1 MHPVFST
8 VIPTFNE
15 EKYLPKCLVSL
26 SRQSFQDFEIIIV
39 DGGSSDQTVEIARKY
54 KRLIKQNISIFVV
67 KDSNVVIA
75 RDKGM
80 RMANG
85 EIIVGIDADT
95 IYPGNYLK
103 NIAGAFQHYHDTI
116 AVVGPGKLSQAPLWA
131 TLFWQATYTVI
142 KLIYRCIGFIMYAPA
157 FNLSYRKDVFLAKG
171 GYDTTLDFGGDELD
185 VLERLKTYGKVMYLP
200 NIEPITSG
208 RRYQVGMFRFF
219 FQHAFYYYW
228 LNYILRKYFGK
239 RVIRAKP
246 VR

>member
-95 IYPGNYLK
+95 IYPG
-103 NIAGAFQHYHDTI
+103 
-116 AVVGPGKLSQAPLWA
+116 
-131 TLFWQATYTVI
+131 
-142 KLIYRCIGFIMYAPA
+142 
-157 FNLSYRKDVFLAKG
+157 
-171 GYDTTLDFGGDELD
+171 
-185 VLERLKTYGKVMYLP
+185 
-200 NIEPITSG
+200 
-208 RRYQVGMFRFF
+208 
-219 FQHAFYYYW
+219 
-228 LNYILRKYFGK
+228 
-239 RVIRAKP
+239 
-246 VR
+246 